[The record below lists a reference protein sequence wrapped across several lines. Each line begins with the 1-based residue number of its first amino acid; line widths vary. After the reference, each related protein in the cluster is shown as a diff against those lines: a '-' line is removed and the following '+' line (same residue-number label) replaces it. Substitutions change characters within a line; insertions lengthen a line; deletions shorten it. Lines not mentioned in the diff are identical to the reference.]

1 MDEAE
6 SPQLL
11 SVRKAAP
18 SDLDTIMAVID
29 AARAIM
35 RATGNLTQWPEG
47 YPSRTTIEQDID
59 SGNFYIICD
68 ANGAAQGCFAFIIGD
83 DPTYARIEGAWLND
97 NPYGVIHRL
106 ASKGEERGVADTC
119 LDFCFAQKDVIRID
133 THADNRPM
141 LRWLKKRG
149 FTHCGIIHI
158 ADGSPREAFMLD
170 RSHE

>member
-1 MDEAE
+1 MESAE

-11 SVRKAAP
+11 TVRKAVS
-18 SDLDTIMAVID
+18 SDLDAVMDVID

-47 YPSRTTIEQDID
+47 YPSRTTIKQDIT

-68 ANGAAQGCFAFIIGD
+68 ANGSAQGCFAFIIGA

-97 NPYGVIHRL
+97 KPYGVIHRL
-106 ASKGEERGVADTC
+106 ASKGEERGVADAC
-119 LDFCFAQKDVIRID
+119 LDFCLAQTDVIRID

-149 FTHCGIIHI
+149 FIHCGVIHI

>member
-1 MDEAE
+1 MEGAE

-11 SVRKAAP
+11 SVRRATP
-18 SDLDTIMAVID
+18 SDLDSIMVVID

-35 RATGNLTQWPEG
+35 RATGNLTQWPVG
-47 YPSRTTIEQDID
+47 YPARTTIEHDIA

-68 ANGAAQGCFAFIIGD
+68 ANGAAQGCFALISGP
-83 DPTYARIEGAWLND
+83 DPTYARIEGEWLND
-97 NPYGVIHRL
+97 KPYGVIHRL
-106 ASKGEERGVADTC
+106 ASKGEQRGVADAC
-119 LDFCFAQKDVIRID
+119 LDFCLAQKDVIRID

-149 FTHCGIIHI
+149 FTHCGVIHI